1 MICQNMCPVSCAES
15 LYLYKVVNVNSK
27 QVNYYQHFEFELR
40 DSFYILIKYLPRY
53 TFIELIISI
62 ANILSLWHGIS
73 FIGLLQ
79 DMMGYIRRYVD
90 NCYIIQILY
99 YMRCSNVN
107 SLPLKILLKVSNHS
121 NVHYVTESH
130 QVIIFNVIFCI
141 VFKLFNNFYNI
152 CAVFNCLRIIFLLQ
166 RY

>member
-1 MICQNMCPVSCAES
+1 IYYKFS
-15 LYLYKVVNVNSK
+15 LIE
-27 QVNYYQHFEFELR
+27 H
-40 DSFYILIKYLPRY
+40 FYIQITYLPQLL
-53 TFIELIISI
+53 FIQLVISI

-79 DMMGYIRRYVD
+79 DMMGYIGRHVD

-121 NVHYVTESH
+121 NVHYVTES
-130 QVIIFNVIFCI
+130 
-141 VFKLFNNFYNI
+141 
-152 CAVFNCLRIIFLLQ
+152 
-166 RY
+166 